1 MSWLDL
7 TLPGKSHTL
16 KAWDL
21 STKMSEIDEAN
32 KSLTRYNDELERK
45 TSDLMQAN
53 KDLFES
59 NHELAQLNKRLA
71 ETNKEFASTNRRFA
85 RLNIELAE
93 VNKELEKAYVT
104 IDKQNKTHTEF
115 LNVAAH
121 ELRTPIMPILGT
133 AELLKTEIEAD
144 ASGDNNNNNADLEW
158 KKHQVEV
165 IIRNAERLETLANSI
180 LDVTRIEGQ
189 LLVLNYV
196 KFDLIELISDII
208 KEYNRNQITK
218 TNKIL
223 LEFRGHDS
231 DIIVKADK
239 DKIAQVMS
247 NLLNN
252 AFKFTMKKQTE
263 KANIWVN
270 CQRRDNDMAVV
281 SVEDDGVGIDS
292 DIMPRLFTKFTT
304 SKSSL
309 GGTGLGLFISK
320 SIVEAHGGRI
330 WAENRAYGNGAAFYF
345 TIPLEI

>member
-1 MSWLDL
+1 L
-7 TLPGKSHTL
+7 TLPDKSHTSKGWEL
-16 KAWDL
+16 F
-21 STKMSEIDEAN
+21 TKTAEINEAN
-32 KSLTRYNDELERK
+32 KTLTRYNEELERK
-45 TSDLMQAN
+45 TSDLIQAN
-53 KDLFES
+53 KDLFNS
-59 NHELAQLNKRLA
+59 NHELAQLNKHLA
-71 ETNKEFASTNRRFA
+71 ETNKKFASTNKRFA
-85 RLNIELAE
+85 QLNIELAA

-104 IDKQNKTHTEF
+104 IDNQSKTHTEF

-133 AELLKTEIEAD
+133 AELLKTELEEDAD
-144 ASGDNNNNNADLEW
+144 RDNNNGNLEW
-158 KKHQVEV
+158 KKHQLEV

-189 LLVLNYV
+189 LLVLNYE
-196 KFDLIELISDII
+196 KFDLIELISNII

-223 LEFRGHDS
+223 LEFGGHDS
-231 DIIVKADK
+231 DIVIKADK

-263 KANIWVN
+263 KANICVS
-270 CQRRDNDMAVV
+270 CQRQDNDMAVV
-281 SVEDDGVGIDS
+281 SVEDNGPGIDS
-292 DIMPRLFTKFTT
+292 DIMPRLFTKFAT

-320 SIVEAHGGRI
+320 SIIEAHGGRI
-330 WAENRAYGNGAAFYF
+330 WAENRADGNGAAFYF
-345 TIPLEI
+345 AIPLVI

>member
-1 MSWLDL
+1 MDWFDL
-7 TLPGKSHTL
+7 TLPDKSHTL
-16 KAWDL
+16 KGWDL
-21 STKMSEIDEAN
+21 FTKTSEIDEAN
-32 KSLTRYNDELERK
+32 KTLARYNEELERK
-45 TSDLMQAN
+45 TSDLIQAN
-53 KDLFES
+53 KDLFDS

-71 ETNKEFASTNRRFA
+71 ESNKKFASTNKRFA
-85 RLNIELAE
+85 QLNIELAA
-93 VNKELEKAYVT
+93 VNKELEKAYIT
-104 IDKQNKTHTEF
+104 IDNQNKTHTEF
-115 LNVAAH
+115 INVAAH

-133 AELLKTEIEAD
+133 AELLKTEIEED
-144 ASGDNNNNNADLEW
+144 ASGDNNNADLEW

-189 LLVLNYV
+189 LLVLNYE

-208 KEYNRNQITK
+208 KEYNRNQMTK

-223 LEFRGHDS
+223 LEFGGHDS
-231 DIIVKADK
+231 DIIIKADK

-270 CQRRDNDMAVV
+270 CQRQDNDMAVV
-281 SVEDDGVGIDS
+281 SVKDNGIGIDS
-292 DIMPRLFTKFTT
+292 DIMPRLFTKFAT
-304 SKSSL
+304 SMSSL

-320 SIVEAHGGRI
+320 SIIEAHGGRI
-330 WAENRAYGNGAAFYF
+330 WAENRADGNGAAIYF
-345 TIPLEI
+345 TMPLEI

>member
-1 MSWLDL
+1 MGWLDL
-7 TLPGKSHTL
+7 TLPGKSYAL
-16 KAWDL
+16 KGWDL
-21 STKMSEIDEAN
+21 FTKMSEIGETN
-32 KSLTRYNDELERK
+32 KSLTRYNEELERK
-45 TSDLMQAN
+45 TLDLMQAN

-71 ETNKEFASTNRRFA
+71 ETNKQFASTNKRFA
-85 RLNIELAE
+85 QLNIELAA

-104 IDKQNKTHTEF
+104 IEKQNKTHTEF

-144 ASGDNNNNNADLEW
+144 AASDNNNDADLEW

-180 LDVTRIEGQ
+180 LDVTKIEGQ

-218 TNKIL
+218 TNKVL

-252 AFKFTMKKQTE
+252 AFKFSMKKQAE

-281 SVEDDGVGIDS
+281 SVEDEGIGIDS
-292 DIMPRLFTKFTT
+292 DIMPRLFTKFAT

-320 SIVEAHGGRI
+320 SIIEAHGGRI
-330 WAENRAYGNGAAFYF
+330 WAENRADRNGAAFYF